1 MPSSPSP
8 SPTYDVRCHN
18 CRAEFDAM
26 DAGWCSCLHK
36 ERTLTC
42 PQCLKC
48 FCDSPF
54 AYKKKFWAEA
64 PQALWDRKLEEH
76 RVDSAPF
83 VNAPPS
89 EVNRPLV
96 LLVDDEAEI
105 RAVAIRVI
113 EMLGYGLVVA
123 RDGEEGLQLAA
134 RYRPQ
139 LVLTDA
145 MMPKLDGREMA
156 RRIKEDENIPP
167 AKVVV
172 MTSLYKDARYKYEAL
187 KDFGVDEYLTKPLAV
202 DKLRALL
209 ERHLG

>member
-1 MPSSPSP
+1 MTAASSAPA
-8 SPTYDVRCHN
+8 YNVHCHN
-18 CRAEFDAM
+18 CRSEFDAM
-26 DAGWCSCLHK
+26 EAGWCSCLHK

-48 FCDSPF
+48 FCEAPF

-64 PQALWDRKLEEH
+64 PQALWDRKMEEH
-76 RVDSAPF
+76 RAGGAF

-89 EVNRPLV
+89 EVARPLV

-123 RDGEEGLQLAA
+123 KDGEEGLQLAA
-134 RYRPQ
+134 KYRPQ

-156 RRIKEDENIPP
+156 RRLRENENLPP
-167 AKVVV
+167 MKVVV

-202 DKLRALL
+202 DKLRSLL
-209 ERHLG
+209 ERYLG

>member
-1 MPSSPSP
+1 
-8 SPTYDVRCHN
+8 
-18 CRAEFDAM
+18 M

-42 PQCLKC
+42 PHCLQC
-48 FCDSPF
+48 FCESPF
-54 AYKKKFWAEA
+54 TYKKKFWAEA

-76 RVDSAPF
+76 RAGDAPF
-83 VNAPPS
+83 LNAPP
-89 EVNRPLV
+89 EAVIRPLV

-105 RAVAIRVI
+105 RAVAFRVI

-123 RDGEEGLQLAA
+123 RDGEEGLRLASI
-134 RYRPQ
+134 YRPQ

-156 RRIKEDENIPP
+156 RRIKTDTNLSG